1 MRLRR
6 VHFRNILSFRNAEL
20 SEIGNVN
27 LLIGANASGKSN
39 FMDALSLL
47 QAAPRGLGDPIARG
61 GGIREWIWRGKAE
74 LFGVASIECE
84 VEVDESSSP
93 LHYLLSIQEAN
104 ETFAVHEERLA
115 PKRKDKRSP
124 TAIFD
129 REGANLVFRGSV
141 GDHLLRNGHRVA
153 KIAPNVSVLSAF
165 RDPSEKRELTAV
177 GKGFD
182 QLRIYRNFDTAG
194 RTTAGARHGVST
206 SYPPSDTLAEDG
218 FNLAL
223 VLSRMRISGSIKKVE
238 SYMAELSPR
247 FGEINVDP
255 VGGIARILI
264 EEKGLRRPTP
274 ALRLSD
280 GTLKFMCLLAVL
292 CNTEAES
299 GVVCIDEPE
308 AGLHPDAVCLLARA
322 IREASKST
330 QFVIATH
337 SDALVDE
344 FSDTPE
350 AVVVCESDPS
360 DGTKFTRLSRRKLK
374 AWLKDYSLGELWR
387 KGTIGGNPW

>member
-1 MRLRR
+1 
-6 VHFRNILSFRNAEL
+6 
-20 SEIGNVN
+20 
-27 LLIGANASGKSN
+27 
-39 FMDALSLL
+39 
-47 QAAPRGLGDPIARG
+47 
-61 GGIREWIWRGKAE
+61 
-74 LFGVASIECE
+74 
-84 VEVDESSSP
+84 
-93 LHYLLSIQEAN
+93 
-104 ETFAVHEERLA
+104 
-115 PKRKDKRSP
+115 
-124 TAIFD
+124 
-129 REGANLVFRGSV
+129 
-141 GDHLLRNGHRVA
+141 
-153 KIAPNVSVLSAF
+153 
-165 RDPSEKRELTAV
+165 
-177 GKGFD
+177 
-182 QLRIYRNFDTAG
+182 
-194 RTTAGARHGVST
+194 
-206 SYPPSDTLAEDG
+206 
-218 FNLAL
+218 
-223 VLSRMRISGSIKKVE
+223 MRISGAIKKVE
-238 SYMAELSPR
+238 SYMAELSPG

-308 AGLHPDAVCLLARA
+308 AGLHPDAVRLLARA